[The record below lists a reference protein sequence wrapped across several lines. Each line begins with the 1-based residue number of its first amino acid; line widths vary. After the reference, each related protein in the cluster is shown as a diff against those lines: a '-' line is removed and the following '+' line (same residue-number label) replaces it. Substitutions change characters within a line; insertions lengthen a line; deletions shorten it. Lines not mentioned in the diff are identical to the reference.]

1 MERTYLIRYGL
12 MGEVGRFSA
21 GPGGSF
27 DRGQA
32 VVIRS
37 HRGTE
42 LGEVLIEAPDRGAAG
57 LRPSGSAYVLRAAT
71 PEDLELGRRAERER
85 AERFAVCQQL
95 FRDGV
100 WPIDLIDAEPL
111 LDRGR
116 TVLYYLG
123 PHKLDVDGLRAA
135 LRSSFNLDVTFQPV
149 GADAPEA
156 EPSAADDHS
165 LGGCGAGGG
174 CGSGSG
180 SGCGSAG
187 HGCADCGVKKLLAR
201 SQ

>member
-12 MGEVGRFSA
+12 MGEVGRFAS
-21 GPGGSF
+21 GPGMAF
-27 DRGQA
+27 DRGQT

-42 LGEVLIEAPDRGAAG
+42 LGEVLVEVPDRGAVG
-57 LRPSGSAYVLRAAT
+57 LRPPGSAHVLRAAM
-71 PEDLELGRRAERER
+71 PEDLDLGRRAQRER
-85 AERFAVCQQL
+85 SERFTACQQV
-95 FRDGV
+95 FREGV

-135 LRSSFNLDVTFQPV
+135 FQSSCGLDVTFQPV
-149 GADAPEA
+149 GADAPEV
-156 EPSAADDHS
+156 EPSTDEVHS
-165 LGGCGAGGG
+165 CGTGGG

-180 SGCGSAG
+180 CGSSG
-187 HGCADCGVKKLLAR
+187 HGCSDCGVKKLLAR
-201 SQ
+201 SK